1 MPHSRE
7 LRRPDTYHIHI
18 NYNYKVT
25 QMSIYIDIE
34 KNLGNFHLKVKLE
47 AGDEVLALLGAS
59 GCGKSMTLKCIAG
72 IERPDRGR
80 IVVDGVT
87 LFDSERRIN
96 LTPQERHTGLM
107 FQNYALFPNMT
118 VRQNIYAGTR
128 RERKKGRGNDNG
140 RYTGKSAGIKL
151 TREQADINV
160 EEMMKRF
167 GLEDLADHLPS
178 QLSGGQQQRTALA
191 RLLVSSPQILMLDEP
206 FSALDTFLRLKM
218 EQEVG
223 TEIRRFGKTVILVS
237 HDRDEVFRMADKIA
251 VIHDGRVESFG
262 TKEEVF
268 RNPCTRNGATL
279 TGCRNISA
287 IEKLSER
294 ELFARDWG
302 IRLRTNEDILNKK
315 FVGLRNNIGYR
326 LDAVSMSGGQNAD
339 TLKMA
344 GRTSAEMAGV
354 PAETVSEMINEE
366 IVCDIVGVVENP
378 ASYMIRLWPE
388 KKAEDPDAAGE
399 MNARATEKSYSEDS
413 SVDQGILI
421 EIPKTECGSIPQ
433 GKVVI
438 SISDDAVMLLEE

>member
-1 MPHSRE
+1 
-7 LRRPDTYHIHI
+7 
-18 NYNYKVT
+18 
-25 QMSIYIDIE
+25 MSIYIDIE

-140 RYTGKSAGIKL
+140 RYTGKPAGIKL

-206 FSALDTFLRLKM
+206 
-218 EQEVG
+218 
-223 TEIRRFGKTVILVS
+223 
-237 HDRDEVFRMADKIA
+237 
-251 VIHDGRVESFG
+251 
-262 TKEEVF
+262 
-268 RNPCTRNGATL
+268 
-279 TGCRNISA
+279 
-287 IEKLSER
+287 
-294 ELFARDWG
+294 
-302 IRLRTNEDILNKK
+302 
-315 FVGLRNNIGYR
+315 
-326 LDAVSMSGGQNAD
+326 
-339 TLKMA
+339 
-344 GRTSAEMAGV
+344 
-354 PAETVSEMINEE
+354 
-366 IVCDIVGVVENP
+366 
-378 ASYMIRLWPE
+378 
-388 KKAEDPDAAGE
+388 
-399 MNARATEKSYSEDS
+399 
-413 SVDQGILI
+413 
-421 EIPKTECGSIPQ
+421 
-433 GKVVI
+433 
-438 SISDDAVMLLEE
+438 